1 MVKFGLQHLCQAA
14 PASSEDCSL
23 REDLNSSAHTLTKTQ
38 TYTYLKKKAI
48 YLFRVL
54 VIKSNLTSE
63 ALIAIMKGSEYSKSS
78 KIDKAIKV

>member
-1 MVKFGLQHLCQAA
+1 MYGLSLSEVQTNQIFLLDRSQILSFGNHF
-14 PASSEDCSL
+14 SEI
-23 REDLNSSAHTLTKTQ
+23 K
-38 TYTYLKKKAI
+38 KKKAI